1 MLATAKCAQRLGIE
15 LFTTTLAGSRWKR
28 LDQIREAAEEA
39 ARLTPGTRYW
49 DMNWRK
55 GGLQQRRGELLAQE
69 GFYNQLWC
77 GCEFSMGH
85 LTMRAPEDLPSYVRD
100 FVNNSAAQK
109 TKRGLSQR
117 RPRPYSR
124 RLFRPTIR
132 TFRKNDALEGEKPE
146 RRS

>member
-1 MLATAKCAQRLGIE
+1 MNPKEVFAAARALACACLQPQNALSGWASNC
-15 LFTTTLAGSRWKR
+15 LQQPWR

-100 FVNNSAAQK
+100 FVKQLGSA
-109 TKRGLSQR
+109 
-117 RPRPYSR
+117 
-124 RLFRPTIR
+124 
-132 TFRKNDALEGEKPE
+132 KNKEGTQPA
-146 RRS
+146 SPSPVQSPIVPPNHPNV